1 MTSLN
6 PDHLTRE
13 PMFLFIHSPSH
24 EKCVNQHRGILIC
37 LHTTGLLS
45 TCICYVYLLSTLS
58 FKFLVLYL
66 FIQQVFMK
74 NLLCVNIPWHAGT
87 ITVSKTNLV
96 PLFGNSQAG
105 GRQLPSTVPE
115 RSPGDGIPNLA
126 WEVGVGPFR
135 MFRSLLC
142 VQGGKQHFKWER
154 THLETMR
161 RLGRDEVWGL
171 PETTYLCPL
180 V

>member
-1 MTSLN
+1 MRLILILLDLGWNQSWGGRARRSKWPIWILTIWPEN
-6 PDHLTRE
+6 PCSYS
-13 PMFLFIHSPSH
+13 HSPSH
-24 EKCVNQHRGILIC
+24 EKCVNQQRGILIC
-37 LHTTGLLS
+37 LHSTGLLS

-66 FIQQVFMK
+66 FIRQVFIK

-126 WEVGVGPFR
+126 GEVGVGSFR

-142 VQGGKQHFKWER
+142 VQGGK
-154 THLETMR
+154 
-161 RLGRDEVWGL
+161 
-171 PETTYLCPL
+171 
-180 V
+180 